1 MPLLKI
7 AESKKITIYSTIE
20 EATVRQIEQY
30 AAMTKGTV
38 DEVVQQALDYVFTKD
53 TDFRKF
59 ATENPEAKPKEPV
72 RIKRSASAAS
82 ASEPTPEAAKDG
94 AASRTSSAR

>member
-20 EATVRQIEQY
+20 EVTAKQIEQY

-38 DEVVQQALDYVFTKD
+38 DEVVQQALDYVFSKD
-53 TDFRKF
+53 ADFRKF
-59 ATENPEAKPKEPV
+59 CTENPDAKPKEPV
-72 RIKRSASAAS
+72 RVKRSTSTAT
-82 ASEPTPEAAKDG
+82 TPEAAKDNAPTRTNG
-94 AASRTSSAR
+94 AR

>member
-20 EATVRQIEQY
+20 EITVKQIEQY

-38 DEVVQQALDYVFTKD
+38 DEVVQQALDYVFSKD
-53 TDFRKF
+53 ADFKKF
-59 ATENPEAKPKEPV
+59 CTENPDAKPKEPV
-72 RIKRSASAAS
+72 RIKRASSAAQ
-82 ASEPTPEAAKDG
+82 APEAAKDG
-94 AASRTSSAR
+94 ASPRTNGAR

>member
-20 EATVRQIEQY
+20 ETTVKQIEQY

-38 DEVVQQALDYVFTKD
+38 DEVVQQALEYVFTKD
-53 TDFRKF
+53 AEFKKF
-59 ATENPEAKPKEPV
+59 CTENPNAKPKEPV
-72 RIKRSASAAS
+72 RVKRTSSTT
-82 ASEPTPEAAKDG
+82 PTPEAAKDSAAQRTNG
-94 AASRTSSAR
+94 AR

>member
-20 EATVRQIEQY
+20 ETTVKQIEQY

-38 DEVVQQALDYVFTKD
+38 DEVVQQALEYVFSKD
-53 TDFRKF
+53 ADFKKF
-59 ATENPEAKPKEPV
+59 CTENPDAKPKEAV
-72 RIKRSASAAS
+72 RVKRSTSATT
-82 ASEPTPEAAKDG
+82 TPEAAKDS
-94 AASRTSSAR
+94 ASPRTTTAR